1 MFTVEI
7 AGIPIGID
15 NRYEAVVRRCRG
27 WETAAAPLFT
37 VSASEEEMIQES
49 GSPCPAAEVMC
60 IYRNIALRMMEYD
73 AFVMHAAVIDADGQG
88 VAFAAKSGTGKTTRL
103 LLWQQTLGS
112 RVRPVNGDKPILR
125 FTEDG
130 LYAFDTPWRGKENLG
145 GCARTP
151 LKHVIFIERA
161 GDVSVRKLEMDG
173 IVPRLFRQVLVP
185 KTPDQLGKFMDL
197 MERFTEAVSFW
208 LLKCDREQEDPE
220 AIWSRVKSNEL
231 E

>member
-37 VSASEEEMIQES
+37 VSASEEEMIRES

-60 IYRNIALRMMEYD
+60 VYRNIALKMMEYD
-73 AFVMHAAVIDADGQG
+73 AFVMHAAVVDVDGQG

-125 FTEDG
+125 FTEDNGGGSHGSGDSEDETTPEESSTPEEETEPEETEPEETEPEETVPEETEPEETEPGDG
-130 LYAFDTPWRGKENLG
+130 LDPWEGE
-145 GCARTP
+145 
-151 LKHVIFIERA
+151 
-161 GDVSVRKLEMDG
+161 
-173 IVPRLFRQVLVP
+173 
-185 KTPDQLGKFMDL
+185 
-197 MERFTEAVSFW
+197 
-208 LLKCDREQEDPE
+208 EDD
-220 AIWSRVKSNEL
+220 
-231 E
+231 